1 MRSSAKTVG
10 TLMAGGGSLLLLAVL
25 VWGLLGKSNGDLE
38 TTGFVLLVILALI
51 VLLPLILGGLYMV
64 LRGRAE
70 TKDLA
75 EVDKQRKLL
84 NLVQTR
90 GQVSISDLV
99 LDMQSNRDAVQ
110 HSLTE
115 LVGRGLFSGY
125 VDWQKGMLYS
135 VEASQLQ
142 GRQTCPNCGGQL
154 QLAGKGHHQMPL
166 LWSRDFSVLARE
178 LTDMDRVTNILSS
191 IPGYDGYRDKENR
204 RETDKRVRERISSR
218 LGDLARGIEQV
229 ATDLANKRDIQ
240 AVGPVDSAA
249 KSVRH
254 LQNLVSTATYGYGGL
269 YSDRNVDEVALEQ
282 LNQFD
287 ADLLTRVETLA
298 PLVEQP
304 GRRI

>member
-1 MRSSAKTVG
+1 
-10 TLMAGGGSLLLLAVL
+10 MAGGGSLLLLAVL

-99 LDMQSNRDAVQ
+99 LDMQSNREAVQ

-154 QLAGKGHHQMPL
+154 QLAGKGIIKCPYCGAEI
-166 LWSRDFSVLARE
+166 F
-178 LTDMDRVTNILSS
+178 LS
-191 IPGYDGYRDKENR
+191 
-204 RETDKRVRERISSR
+204 
-218 LGDLARGIEQV
+218 
-229 ATDLANKRDIQ
+229 
-240 AVGPVDSAA
+240 
-249 KSVRH
+249 
-254 LQNLVSTATYGYGGL
+254 
-269 YSDRNVDEVALEQ
+269 
-282 LNQFD
+282 
-287 ADLLTRVETLA
+287 
-298 PLVEQP
+298 
-304 GRRI
+304 

>member
-154 QLAGKGHHQMPL
+154 QLAGKGIIKCPYCGAEI
-166 LWSRDFSVLARE
+166 F
-178 LTDMDRVTNILSS
+178 LS
-191 IPGYDGYRDKENR
+191 
-204 RETDKRVRERISSR
+204 
-218 LGDLARGIEQV
+218 
-229 ATDLANKRDIQ
+229 
-240 AVGPVDSAA
+240 
-249 KSVRH
+249 
-254 LQNLVSTATYGYGGL
+254 
-269 YSDRNVDEVALEQ
+269 
-282 LNQFD
+282 
-287 ADLLTRVETLA
+287 
-298 PLVEQP
+298 
-304 GRRI
+304 